1 MMDAALIINGVVD
14 TVYRN
19 MAAADLPEHP
29 DGQWFDAP
37 AGEVFGGYL
46 YEDGSFSAPHSEPEP
61 DPVPEVISDRQ
72 FFHALAV
79 LGMITEAEALA
90 AVKTGD
96 PPAAMDAFLSALPDD
111 QEFGARML
119 LEGATTFQRS
129 HPLTLAFAAGM
140 NMTAE
145 QTDDL
150 WRLAA
155 SL

>member
-1 MMDAALIINGVVD
+1 MIRYAIIENGVVMN
-14 TVYRN
+14 VSI
-19 MAAADLPEHP
+19 ADDEWKAPEDIIAVASETAEKGQLYQ
-29 DGQWFDAP
+29 DGEFTDPPPAP
-37 AGEVFGGYL
+37 L
-46 YEDGSFSAPHSEPEP
+46 
-61 DPVPEVISDRQ
+61 PVPEVISDRQ

-140 NMTAE
+140 NMTDE